1 MKEKL
6 ISFTRSKK
14 NVRWVNII
22 HWIILI
28 AWMTIV
34 LFFYNATSPVVA
46 LILDAIFIINVLS
59 NDIVKILSE
68 ENEDVIRNNKIILIL
83 LANSDVVGFL
93 ILIISMIIL
102 LFMNISVTITIN
114 VLFFFLAIVL
124 VFAFLFFIFF
134 ISLMIS
140 KYFRKKLK

>member
-22 HWIILI
+22 HWIILA
-28 AWMTIV
+28 AWMIIV

-68 ENEDVIRNNKIILIL
+68 ENEDVIRNNKMILIL
-83 LANSDVVGFL
+83 LSNLDIVGFL

-102 LFMNISVTITIN
+102 LFMNIPVTITIN

>member
-22 HWIILI
+22 HWIILT
-28 AWMTIV
+28 AWMIIV

-68 ENEDVIRNNKIILIL
+68 ENEDVIRNNKMILIL
-83 LANSDVVGFL
+83 LSNSDIVGFL

-102 LFMNISVTITIN
+102 LFMNIPVTITIN

-124 VFAFLFFIFF
+124 VFAFLFFVFF

>member
-22 HWIILI
+22 HWIILT
-28 AWMTIV
+28 AWMIIV

-68 ENEDVIRNNKIILIL
+68 ENEDVIRNNKMILIL
-83 LANSDVVGFL
+83 LSNSDIVGFL

-102 LFMNISVTITIN
+102 LFMNIPVTITIN